1 MIGETEQT
9 QAAHHLAT
17 LNRIAMIAVQD
28 LSVRPMLQRIVDT
41 LALEFGWEFVAC
53 ASIDRARGEFVCEAL
68 FSSFPQGIEVG
79 YRRALGSGVVG
90 ECASTGRT
98 IDIDDAREH
107 SSLVDTLGGTQSE
120 LCVPVLHNGEVLA
133 VLNAESRSLGSFRG
147 QRILLETVACQVAGV
162 LYAARLLEELQR
174 ANVQLQ
180 DAYRSLESSS
190 RLDALTGV
198 ANRRRFDHWLTE
210 MGDAA
215 ARDSRPLAV
224 MLLDVDHFKAFND
237 NYGHPAGDA
246 CLRRVAGCLVRELGS
261 TSLAR
266 LARYGGEE
274 FVLLVADL
282 RIDDAVAL
290 AERLRAAVHAADL
303 GHAHAP
309 EGRVTLSVG
318 VSVGVPE
325 GEGGPQRLVAAADA
339 ALYQAK
345 NAGRN
350 RVEAAG

>member
-1 MIGETEQT
+1 MIGENTQI

-41 LALEFGWEFVAC
+41 LAAEFGWEFVAC

-98 IDIDDAREH
+98 IDIDDARDFPA
-107 SSLVDTLGGTQSE
+107 LVDTLGGTQSE
-120 LCVPVLHNGEVLA
+120 LCVPVLYNGEVLA
-133 VLNAESRSLGSFRG
+133 VLNAESRALGSFRG

-162 LYAARLLEELQR
+162 LHAARLLEELQH

-180 DAYRSLESSS
+180 EAYRSLESSS
-190 RLDALTGV
+190 RLDGLTGI
-198 ANRRRFDHWLTE
+198 ANRRRFDYWLAE
-210 MGDAA
+210 MGEAA
-215 ARDSRPLAV
+215 AREGKPLAV

-274 FVLLVADL
+274 FVLLVADT
-282 RIDDAVAL
+282 RIEDALAL
-290 AERLRAAVHAADL
+290 AERLRAAVHAARL
-303 GHAHAP
+303 EHAHAP
-309 EGRVTLSVG
+309 EGRVTISAGVG
-318 VSVGVPE
+318 AGVPE
-325 GEGGPQRLVAAADA
+325 RGVDAQRLVGAADA

-350 RVEAAG
+350 RVESAG

>member
-1 MIGETEQT
+1 MIADSSQA

-17 LNRIAMIAVQD
+17 LNRIAMIVVQD

-41 LALEFGWEFVAC
+41 LAAEFDWEFVAC

-68 FSSFPQGIEVG
+68 YSSYPQGISVG
-79 YRRALGSGVVG
+79 YRRALGLGVVG
-90 ECASTGRT
+90 ECASTGCT
-98 IDIDDAREH
+98 IDIDDASQH
-107 SSLVDTLGGTQSE
+107 PSLVDTLGGTQSE

-147 QRILLETVACQVAGV
+147 QRMLLETVACQVAGV
-162 LYAARLLEELQR
+162 LYAARLLEELQQ
-174 ANVQLQ
+174 ANQQLQ
-180 DAYRSLESSS
+180 DAFRALESSS

-198 ANRRRFDHWLTE
+198 ANRRRFDYWLAE

-215 ARDSRPLAV
+215 TRDRKPMAV

-237 NYGHPAGDA
+237 NHGHPAGDA

-274 FVLLVADL
+274 FVLLLADTAL
-282 RIDDAVAL
+282 PEALAL

-303 GHAHAP
+303 GHAHSP
-309 EGRVTLSVG
+309 EGRVTISIG
-318 VSVGVPE
+318 VSVGVP
-325 GEGGPQRLVAAADA
+325 GEDGPQGLIEIADA

-350 RVEAAG
+350 RVASAG

>member
-1 MIGETEQT
+1 MTGDSGQT
-9 QAAHHLAT
+9 QAERHLAT

-41 LALEFGWEFVAC
+41 LAAEFGWEFVAC
-53 ASIDRARGEFVCEAL
+53 ASIDRVRGEFVCEAL
-68 FSSFPQGIEVG
+68 FSRSPQGIEVG

-98 IDIDDAREH
+98 IDIDDARDH
-107 SSLVDTLGGTQSE
+107 PSLVDTLGGTQSE

-133 VLNAESRSLGSFRG
+133 VLNAESRTLGSFRG

-162 LYAARLLEELQR
+162 LHAARLLEELQR
-174 ANVQLQ
+174 ANLQLQ
-180 DAYRSLESSS
+180 DAYRALESSS

-198 ANRRRFDHWLTE
+198 ANRRRFDHWLVE
-210 MGDAA
+210 MGDTAV
-215 ARDSRPLAV
+215 RDQRPLAV

-274 FVLLVADL
+274 FVLLVADTT
-282 RIDDAVAL
+282 REAAAHL
-290 AERLRAAVHAADL
+290 AERLRAAVHAANL
-303 GHAHAP
+303 EHAHAP
-309 EGRVTLSVG
+309 EGRVTISIG
-318 VSVGVPE
+318 VSVGVPG
-325 GEGGPQRLVAAADA
+325 GEGGPQRLVGSADA
-339 ALYQAK
+339 ALYEAK
-345 NAGRN
+345 NGGRN
-350 RVEAAG
+350 RVELAG